1 MLLIRYLPIAVMI
14 KIALYQSLVCFYQ
27 LTFVNNNDGFS
38 FVLFYAQETFF
49 TDGMQA
55 QICRYEIEKCTLV
68 SGMFICLFFH
78 PLGTFGTVQV
88 CREHLLDA

>member
-1 MLLIRYLPIAVMI
+1 MGFLLFFFMHRKLFLP
-14 KIALYQSLVCFYQ
+14 
-27 LTFVNNNDGFS
+27 
-38 FVLFYAQETFF
+38 
-49 TDGMQA
+49 DGMQA

-78 PLGTFGTVQV
+78 PLGTFGTVRV